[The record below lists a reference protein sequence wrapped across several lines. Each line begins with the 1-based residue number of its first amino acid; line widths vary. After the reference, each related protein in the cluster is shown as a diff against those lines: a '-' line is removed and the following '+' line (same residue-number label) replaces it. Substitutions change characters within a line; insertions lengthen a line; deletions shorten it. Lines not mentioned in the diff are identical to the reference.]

1 MPWGMK
7 MDTKKF
13 ICYANINS
21 FNSPEEVTDQHM
33 RDFFIHYLEGR
44 AAEIV
49 AVVVDRCDSG
59 QPLAGREGWKKVQR
73 LCRAQHIDS
82 IVVPTMQMLEH
93 AVVSLVGLNREF
105 NSKYGTG
112 FVFLLEGIADTGENL
127 SLAIQLHALL
137 MDNRERAKE
146 TAANMYKAFCEAT
159 GIGENPSAIPVDV
172 DCALYQK
179 AKEKASAYGDDVN
192 TLVRYLL
199 EFAVDPAN
207 EQSVDK
213 YIYGVEPEGK

>member
-1 MPWGMK
+1 
-7 MDTKKF
+7 MDTKKL
-13 ICYANINS
+13 ICYANLNS
-21 FNSPEEVTDQHM
+21 FNSPEGLTDQHM
-33 RDFFIHYLEGR
+33 RDFFANYLEGR
-44 AAEIV
+44 AAVIID
-49 AVVVDRCDSG
+49 VVVDRCNNA
-59 QPLAGREGWKKVQR
+59 QPLARREGWKVVQK

-82 IVVPTMQMLEH
+82 IVVPTVQMLEP

-112 FVFLLEGIADTGENL
+112 FVFLLEEIADTGENL
-127 SLAIQLHALL
+127 SLAIQLQAML

-146 TAANMYKAFCEAT
+146 TAANMHKVFYEVT
-159 GIGENPSAIPVDV
+159 GIGENASAIPVDV

-199 EFAVDPAN
+199 EFAVDPDN

-213 YIYGVEPEGK
+213 YIYGVESKGE